1 MELIGDALTDPLPMA
16 NGGRLGPLPI
26 KGSSCICRSEGRL
39 CWLLGD
45 FAELEAGEFCIAGRA
60 SVGRSELGMVNL
72 RTIGESAAESA
83 SPVEGDLLLED
94 EGSLSASFPFGLSA
108 PFVTGSE
115 ALLEGACAL
124 FEPRYAV
131 FFVASGSVR
140 VCIFRRAGF
149 ALSLFDVPC

>member
-1 MELIGDALTDPLPMA
+1 MELIGDALTGPLPMG
-16 NGGRLGPLPI
+16 NGERVGPLPI

-45 FAELEAGEFCIAGRA
+45 FAELDAGEFCIAGRA

-94 EGSLSASFPFGLSA
+94 DLFVSFTFDLGT
-108 PFVTGSE
+108 PFVTSSE
-115 ALLEGACAL
+115 ALWQGACEL
-124 FEPRYAV
+124 LEPR
-131 FFVASGSVR
+131 
-140 VCIFRRAGF
+140 
-149 ALSLFDVPC
+149 